1 MRSWRMVKELKND
14 TVVLGEE
21 EVDEVVEEA
30 LSPFSFWEGKG
41 QIQREK
47 WRETTLHIFSSIIF
61 SIINLISTK
70 W

>member
-1 MRSWRMVKELKND
+1 MVKELKND

-30 LSPFSFWEGKG
+30 LSPFSFSEGKDKFG
-41 QIQREK
+41 ERNGE
-47 WRETTLHIFSSIIF
+47 RLHYIYLFSIIF

-70 W
+70 